1 MSRTLL
7 FTAAALCSGLMLGAQ
22 QPSVFRAGVEY
33 VPVDVVVTDG
43 NDEPVTDLK
52 ADEFEIYQ
60 GGRRQTIADFRF
72 VSIPVAERDIAAVR
86 NQPDIQNVASNVQV
100 SPDSR
105 LFVLLVDDLHT
116 LEYEIVQVKQVMTDF
131 VRALS
136 PADEVAVVF
145 AGRSDLSV
153 NFTTDPARMLRAIDN
168 TREAFGFAIDALGRS
183 ANEDRGMNGRAMT
196 APGRAVA
203 FAFKNAARA
212 LAGSGHPRRA
222 IVYVSGGSPIDHE
235 AANWTHVVS
244 EDLRDAFETAR
255 RSNVPIYSLDPRGL
269 AQPADVVRGGIGAI
283 GGGGATSTYGVM
295 KQIQVQQANLS
306 AASINTGGRAFVN
319 QSDLAGA
326 IKAIVRENGSFYAL
340 GYYPSPAPK
349 DGRFHPIEVK
359 VTRPGVRVRARPG
372 YTSASAAGADESAA
386 DRLAAAMSSG
396 VDMRGLT
403 LRAHVA
409 PLLPFDKVMRS
420 TVTIQVTYPT
430 IDSELPFDEVKVQ
443 IAALDADGKVRASS
457 DRGYTFRAP
466 RSERAS
472 ATFLI
477 NGSIDLPA
485 QPLTVRIGVSSRAL
499 GRTGTLQIPV
509 TVPKPSDDHLQMGA
523 AVIGLTGP
531 PRESALG
538 DVLVRGLVPFQPTT
552 TRLFSPRATLRVFVP
567 LFWRGREEMA
577 KVTLTLK
584 GEAFTAQREE
594 SLAASA
600 GDKGLRLTSLDTL
613 IPLAKFAGPVTLQIE
628 ARLPNGQTAQ
638 QAIGFDVRR

>member
-1 MSRTLL
+1 
-7 FTAAALCSGLMLGAQ
+7 MLGAQ

-326 IKAIVRENGSFYAL
+326 IKAIVRENGSFYVL

>member
-1 MSRTLL
+1 
-7 FTAAALCSGLMLGAQ
+7 
-22 QPSVFRAGVEY
+22 
-33 VPVDVVVTDG
+33 
-43 NDEPVTDLK
+43 
-52 ADEFEIYQ
+52 
-60 GGRRQTIADFRF
+60 
-72 VSIPVAERDIAAVR
+72 
-86 NQPDIQNVASNVQV
+86 
-100 SPDSR
+100 
-105 LFVLLVDDLHT
+105 
-116 LEYEIVQVKQVMTDF
+116 
-131 VRALS
+131 
-136 PADEVAVVF
+136 
-145 AGRSDLSV
+145 
-153 NFTTDPARMLRAIDN
+153 
-168 TREAFGFAIDALGRS
+168 
-183 ANEDRGMNGRAMT
+183 MNGRAMT

-235 AANWTHVVS
+235 QSNWTGVVS
-244 EDLRDAFETAR
+244 QDLKDAFETAR
-255 RSNVPIYSLDPRGL
+255 RANVPIYSLDPRGL

-283 GGGGATSTYGVM
+283 SGGTGTTSTYGVM

-306 AASINTGGRAFVN
+306 VASIKTGGRAFVN
-319 QSDLAGA
+319 QSDLSGA
-326 IKAIVRENGSFYAL
+326 IKAIVRENGSFYVL
-340 GYYPSPAPK
+340 GYYPPPAPE

-372 YTSASAAGADESAA
+372 YTSASAAGTDESSA

-430 IDSELPFDEVKVQ
+430 ITSDLPFDEVKVQ
-443 IAALDADGKVRASS
+443 VAALDADGKVRASS
-457 DRGYTFRAP
+457 DRGYTFKAP
-466 RSERAS
+466 RSERES

-485 QPLTVRIGVSSRAL
+485 QSLTVRIGVSSRAL

-531 PRESALG
+531 ARESALG
-538 DVLVRGLVPFQPTT
+538 DALVRGLVPFQPTT
-552 TRLFSPRATLRVFVP
+552 TRFFGPRATLRVFVP
-567 LFWRGREEMA
+567 LFWRGREENA
-577 KVTLTLK
+577 TVTLTLR

-600 GDKGLRLTSLDTL
+600 GNKGLRLTSLDTL
-613 IPLAKFAGPVTLQIE
+613 IPLAKFAGPVTLQIDG
-628 ARLPNGQTAQ
+628 RLPNGQTAHQ
-638 QAIGFDVRR
+638 TIGFEVRR